1 MGGLGQVLVAGS
13 MVSAVLVLVTVFL
26 FVAVVQEASLMSGVL
41 KSQIDENQIHE
52 TKNGALGCHFKEA

>member
-1 MGGLGQVLVAGS
+1 MGGLGQVLVAVIMLS
-13 MVSAVLVLVTVFL
+13 TVLALVAVSL
-26 FVAVVQEASLMSGVL
+26 FVAVVPEVSLVSGVL